1 MGTHM
6 GSGLSF
12 RVSAIGDISSRS
24 TFALLACCC
33 HEAIRRGE
41 RARAR
46 ECAACAS
53 TLASAAQAHGVRR
66 GGVATSRRP
75 SGYLRSVCSALL
87 CVCAL
92 PGLAGIQWDKAMPF
106 EGRAEGGWPLTV
118 TGSFTAAATYQC
130 QFAPMETSGVSFI
143 ASDPVAPSAGATC
156 IVCTTPRWSLAAQRT
171 RLSVLDAA
179 TSTPVAGPGG
189 SAEII
194 TYVADSLAHVDE
206 QRARVS
212 TGSDGATSFG
222 KVASVLVCIP
232 TLARRGGQNFLPQVM
247 AAVQNERKNGMK
259 IEIMLMHEHT
269 GTVPPGADFYVPRP
283 EPKVSAPCEFLLWR
297 RRLTADFMYL
307 MRQAMQMSSSDA
319 DYIMWLEDDAL
330 LEAGWSAAVLEGRAA
345 STCMTALHKCN
356 CHSCDGSERY
366 NGVGM
371 IASLFHRR
379 QLEVLLQ
386 QMSTMHPSPFSG
398 VAALDTL
405 VYELCKSSPDR
416 GPAVFR
422 VPSVAVHL
430 GDIVVTSTKP
440 VQIMQ
445 VNITW
450 PAPGGVVSRPHP
462 GRKPLICLFTIT
474 GFVYDAEYSWTINL
488 STSND
493 QVVHKR
499 ESCKVASPQRVELC
513 SDAHV
518 ESFHFEIQSLQM
530 IMPLGAHDE
539 LVIRIDVFEEESQ
552 DATLVATASR
562 VVTIVDRSHV
572 GPYQEHPDDIAVT
585 TLFSVPIYT
594 AGETAG
600 FSAVIHGLAHGVR
613 YGLALEVLNGS
624 DYMHITVSLLE
635 VLDESA
641 DVDAQESYSRGLSLA
656 LPGLP
661 AGEYKIRLSVF
672 DLFQIWIQD
681 FDQGLKHRSMGT
693 LAAGDLTQERL
704 VSTRLQNHHVQEEP
718 STRSASKEHGSTVGL
733 EEHSAESEQGL
744 QTTEHEGQ
752 VRQFEHEGPVRQS
765 KSHVEI
771 GGGVSHG
778 EHEGKV
784 RQSGEMPQYENEEWV
799 VQSERWKGWG
809 WTSLYESLRTCARR
823 QRYSDAGEDA
833 VLHAGNADP
842 IFDFPVYV
850 LNLPWRQDRRRHAA
864 SLLLRL
870 GFSNFSFP
878 AVTIKDMMDV
888 GHLQT
893 LGLVKEDFIQT
904 LVNESNI
911 SHEASAKAYLAHTL
925 DFLAIVGSARADG
938 FEKFVIFEDDINT
951 VEWSLPTVQAR
962 LHSVLEALPPT
973 ADLLHLEM
981 CYESC
986 ALLRYGSS
994 DKIARA
1000 ARPGCSGAIL
1010 VTLKGASRLEQLCKP
1025 IWHGIDVM
1033 LPKLIEKGLLESYVA
1048 TPPIFFQDG
1057 YFGSDAGRK
1066 KNIRTQEQVF
1076 ATRKHT
1082 PVTTWCWEAEN
1093 FFADQLIGSVV
1104 MIQPTSLTN
1113 HLYTAR
1119 VVKVLG
1125 SDFERAL
1132 AEFGRQQQENGAF
1145 NADLVTNLVH
1155 IERFQAHFI
1164 WIRPDSI
1171 PVEMDWIE
1179 HLPRGGRASGEA
1191 KVLVFYT
1198 LFEGHP
1204 PEATLSLDGLKKY
1217 STVEVGSSRD
1227 FAHGV
1232 LLEVPQSSVCWNA
1245 LECDTVVQ
1253 LHTASGSDCF
1263 RDESGACKAV
1273 TYRLLIHVFE

>member
-1 MGTHM
+1 MSRPRPTALGDMSAGTAETPA
-6 GSGLSF
+6 G
-12 RVSAIGDISSRS
+12 RWV
-24 TFALLACCC
+24 
-33 HEAIRRGE
+33 
-41 RARAR
+41 RAR
-46 ECAACAS
+46 
-53 TLASAAQAHGVRR
+53 TLASTAQGYGVRR
-66 GGVATSRRP
+66 GGLATSRRP
-75 SGYLRSVCSALL
+75 SHSCGYPRSVCSALL

-92 PGLAGIQWDKAMPF
+92 PGLAGIQWDKATPF

-118 TGSFTAAATYQC
+118 TGSFTAAATYKC
-130 QFAPMETSGVSFI
+130 QFAPMETSSVSFI

-156 IVCTTPRWSLAAQRT
+156 IVCTTPRWSLAAQRA

-194 TYVADSLAHVDE
+194 TYVADSLAPVDE

-212 TGSDGATSFG
+212 PGSDGSTASV

-247 AAVQNERKNGMK
+247 AAVQNERRNGMK
-259 IEIMLMHEHT
+259 IEIMLMHEHA

-283 EPKVSAPCEFLLWR
+283 EPNVSAPCDFLLWR
-297 RRLTADFMYL
+297 RRLIADFMYL
-307 MRQAMQMSSSDA
+307 MRQAMQTSSSDA

-405 VYELCKSSPDR
+405 VYDLCKSSPDR

-422 VPSVAVHL
+422 VPSVAMHL

-440 VQIMQ
+440 VQAMQ

-450 PAPGGVVSRPHP
+450 PAPGEVVSRPHP
-462 GRKPLICLFTIT
+462 GQKPLICLFTIT

-488 STSND
+488 STSTD
-493 QVVHKR
+493 QEVHKR
-499 ESCKVASPQRVELC
+499 ESYKVASPQHVELC
-513 SDAHV
+513 SDHVV

-552 DATLVATASR
+552 DATLVATGSR
-562 VVTIVDRSHV
+562 VVTMVDRSHV
-572 GPYQEHPDDIAVT
+572 GPYQAHPDDIAVAT
-585 TLFSVPIYT
+585 RFSVPTYT
-594 AGETAG
+594 AGETQE
-600 FSAVIHGLAHGVR
+600 FSAAIHGLVHGVR
-613 YGLALEVLNGS
+613 YGLELVVLNGS
-624 DYMHITVSLLE
+624 DYLHILRTESILE
-635 VLDESA
+635 VLDASA
-641 DVDAQESYSRGLSLA
+641 DVDARETYSRGLSLA

-681 FDQGLKHRSMGT
+681 FDQGLKHRSMDT
-693 LAAGDLTQERL
+693 LATGDWTQESL
-704 VSTRLQNHHVQEEP
+704 ICYKVQKLHVQE
-718 STRSASKEHGSTVGL
+718 SGTGSSSKDHGIKVGL

-744 QTTEHEGQ
+744 QTIDHERQ
-752 VRQFEHEGPVRQS
+752 VRQFEHEGPVRQF
-765 KSHVEI
+765 KSHVET

-778 EHEGKV
+778 ENEGQV
-784 RQSGEMPQYENEEWV
+784 RQSGEAPQYINEEWV
-799 VQSERWKGWG
+799 VQSERWKSWG

-833 VLHAGNADP
+833 MLHAGTADP

-878 AVTIKDMMDV
+878 AVTIKDKMDV

-893 LGLVKEDFIQT
+893 LGLVTEDFIQT
-904 LVNESNI
+904 LVNESHI
-911 SHEASAKAYLAHTL
+911 IHESSAKAYLAHTL

-938 FEKFVIFEDDINT
+938 FEKFIIFEDDINT

-962 LHSVLEALPPT
+962 LHSALEALPPT
-973 ADLLHLEM
+973 ADLLHLET

-1000 ARPGCSGAIL
+1000 SRPGCSGAIL
-1010 VTLKGASRLEQLCKP
+1010 VTLKGAARLEQLCKP

-1066 KNIRTQEQVF
+1066 YNIRTQEQVF

-1082 PVTTWCWEAEN
+1082 PVTTWCWEAED
-1093 FFADQLIGSVV
+1093 FFADQLIGSAV

-1119 VVKVLG
+1119 VVKSLG

-1132 AEFGRQQQENGAF
+1132 AEFGRRQQENGALD
-1145 NADLVTNLVH
+1145 ADLVTNLAH
-1155 IERFQAHFI
+1155 IERFQTHFI

-1171 PVEMDWIE
+1171 PVKMDWIE
-1179 HLPRGGRASGEA
+1179 HLPGGERASGEA

-1204 PEATLSLDGLKKY
+1204 PEAKLSLGGFKKY

-1227 FAHGV
+1227 FTHGV
-1232 LLEVPQSSVCWNA
+1232 LLEVPESSVCWNA
-1245 LECDTVVQ
+1245 PECDTVVQ

-1263 RDESGACKAV
+1263 RDESGACEAV